1 MLLTRGSLLPAAT
14 AVALLVLTGTGCKK
28 DEEGAK
34 ITGEVQT
41 AEGAPLS
48 GVLVSAYGVTAR
60 SDGKGRFSLP
70 GVKLRGVER
79 IVVNFQKDG
88 YFDKTVGSRAT
99 GGNPFVRTVMASR
112 EKLGEVDAEA
122 GGTVEGDGL
131 TLEVPG
137 GAFVGPDGQPLSGT
151 VSIYGAVFDPDDE
164 SFSRSMPGGDF
175 TASDESGADG
185 VLTSFGALAVEAESE
200 DGEAAELTLQ
210 AAGCLSIPSSM
221 RASAPDTVP
230 LWQLDLFSGTWNES
244 GIAERNGSQYC
255 FYLEN
260 MGRVNCDLFGRTA
273 LVTGRVCSAGEPVP
287 EAAVEVHQYETAA
300 DDEGVYGALV
310 PADTS
315 FELRSEHGGA
325 AVDGIQAGE
334 TLEVDLGD
342 CGGEALG
349 ASEGYLRIV
358 EEYASDCY
366 LHFDV
371 SGSQISPSCPEC
383 EWDFDW
389 AFDVRYRWSESAT
402 TVSGCPE
409 TPSSGELSSAVSYWE
424 PYLSEYMDVWAFAP
438 STPYGPM
445 VMFLYS
451 YYGDGWYPGYYF
463 PATQSGSTVSFS
475 YYYFEGAF
483 SPAGGRGSSGS
494 DPGSPSSLPSSGV
507 GR

>member
-1 MLLTRGSLLPAAT
+1 MSETGRL
-14 AVALLVLTGTGCKK
+14 VALLLPVAGSVLLAGCGK
-28 DEEGAK
+28 DEADAPK

-48 GVLVSAYGVTAR
+48 DVLVSAYGVTGR
-60 SDGKGRFSLP
+60 SNSQGRFSLP
-70 GVKLRGVER
+70 GVKLRGVDR
-79 IVVNFQKDG
+79 VVVNFQKEG
-88 YFDKTVGSRAT
+88 FFDKTVGARGT
-99 GGNPFVRTVMASR
+99 GNNPFVRTVMVPR
-112 EKLGEVDAEA
+112 DKLGEVDAET

-131 TLEVPG
+131 TLEIPG

-151 VSIYGAVFDPDDE
+151 VSVFGAVFDPDDE

-200 DGEAAELTLQ
+200 DGEAAELALQ
-210 AAGCLSIPSSM
+210 AAGCLTIPSSM
-221 RASAPDTVP
+221 RESAPDTVP
-230 LWQLDLFSGTWNES
+230 LWQLDLFSGTWQES

-255 FYLEN
+255 FYLET

-273 LVTGRVCSAGEPVP
+273 LVTGRVCAAGEPVP
-287 EAAVEVHQYETAA
+287 EAAVKVHQYETAA
-300 DDEGVYGALV
+300 DEEGVYGALV
-310 PADTS
+310 PANTS
-315 FELRSEHGGA
+315 FELSSEHGGA
-325 AVDGIQAGE
+325 AVEGIQAGE

-342 CGGEALG
+342 CEGEALA

-358 EEYASDCY
+358 EPGLSDCY

-389 AFDVRYRWSESAT
+389 AFDVRYRWDEAAT
-402 TVSGCPE
+402 TTSGCGGSVS
-409 TPSSGELSSAVSYWE
+409 TGELSYAASYWE
-424 PYLSEYMDVWAFAP
+424 PYLSDYMDVWAFAP

-463 PATQSGSTVSFS
+463 PATSSGSTVSFS
-475 YYYFEGAF
+475 YDYFEGAF